1 MGLLVQEGRWDP
13 YSQNSVSITEE
24 GLGNKRL
31 TSVRVKKMR
40 EESTAGTFWKAKIGT
55 HSK

>member
-1 MGLLVQEGRWDP
+1 MQEGRWDP
-13 YSQNSVSITEE
+13 YSQNSVNITEE